1 MSWPDSFEQER
12 RRMVSEDLRGRDIT
26 DPRVL
31 EAMGRVPR
39 HQFVPASRQP
49 FAYSDFPLPIGH
61 RQTISQPYVV
71 ALMTQALELKPGDRV
86 LEIGTGSGY
95 QAAVLSGL
103 ASEVYTIEIVEPLAR
118 EARDRLRK
126 LGYNNVHTR
135 HGDGYKGW
143 PEHAPFDAIMIT
155 AAAPKVPEPL
165 LDQLKVGG
173 RMVLPV
179 EAEVAQKLLLIRKD
193 AGGISQE
200 VITGVRFV
208 PMTGAVRN
216 R

>member
-1 MSWPDSFEQER
+1 
-12 RRMVSEDLRGRDIT
+12 MVNEHLRGRDIS

-31 EAMGRVPR
+31 EAMRRVPR
-39 HQFVPASRQP
+39 HKFVLPSQEP
-49 FAYSDFPLPIGH
+49 FAYSDFALPIGH
-61 RQTISQPYVV
+61 HQTISQPYVV

-95 QAAVLSGL
+95 QAAVLSEL
-103 ASEVYTIEIVEPLAR
+103 VREVYTIEIVEPLANQ
-118 EARDRLRK
+118 ARDRLQK
-126 LGYNNVHTR
+126 LGYNNVSVR

-143 PEHAPFDAIMIT
+143 PEHAPFDAIVIT
-155 AAAPKVPEPL
+155 AAAPEVPQPL
-165 LDQLKVGG
+165 IDQLKTGG

-179 EAEVAQKLLLIRKD
+179 EAGMAQELLLIRKRAD
-193 AGGISQE
+193 GVIQE
-200 VITGVRFV
+200 VMTGVRFV

>member
-1 MSWPDSFEQER
+1 
-12 RRMVSEDLRGRDIT
+12 MVNEHLRGRDIS

-31 EAMGRVPR
+31 EAMRRVPR
-39 HQFVPASRQP
+39 HKFVPPAQEP
-49 FAYSDFPLPIGH
+49 FAYSDFALPIGH
-61 RQTISQPYVV
+61 HQTISQPYVV

-95 QAAVLSGL
+95 QAAVLSEL
-103 ASEVYTIEIVEPLAR
+103 VREVYTIEIVEPLASQ
-118 EARDRLRK
+118 ARDRLQK
-126 LGYNNVHTR
+126 LGYNNVSVR

-143 PEHAPFDAIMIT
+143 PEHAPFDAIVIT
-155 AAAPKVPEPL
+155 AAAPEVPQPL
-165 LDQLKVGG
+165 IDQLKTGG

-179 EAEVAQKLLLIRKD
+179 EAEVMQKLLLIRKHAD
-193 AGGISQE
+193 GVIQE

-208 PMTGAVRN
+208 PMTGAVRD